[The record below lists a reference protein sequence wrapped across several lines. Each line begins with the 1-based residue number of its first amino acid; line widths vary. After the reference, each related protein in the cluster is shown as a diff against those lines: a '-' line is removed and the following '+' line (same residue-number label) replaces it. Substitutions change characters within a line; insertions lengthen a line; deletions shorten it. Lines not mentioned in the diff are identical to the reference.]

1 MDLRDEKTKSFRT
14 FSRERA
20 EQIKGR
26 LENAALEITSVE
38 KKQKRLWPRA
48 CTT

>member
-1 MDLRDEKTKSFRT
+1 MRKQRASVL
-14 FSRERA
+14 SRERA

-26 LENAALEITSVE
+26 LENAALEITNVE
-38 KKQKRLWPRA
+38 KKAKKDYGPA